1 MPNLDYKAF
10 LNNTEPLTNT
20 DYLKLSEILRFH
32 EHQYYVLDNPLISD
46 YEYDLLYKILES
58 TENQHPDWITNDSPT
73 QRVSSDLKSSFDSV
87 AHLTPLCFSLDNT
100 YNLEDLQEFD
110 KE

>member
-58 TENQHPDWITNDSPT
+58 TENHHPDWIMTIL
-73 QRVSSDLKSSFDSV
+73 QRKGFLLISNQVLIRWR
-87 AHLTPLCFSLDNT
+87 T
-100 YNLEDLQEFD
+100 
-110 KE
+110 